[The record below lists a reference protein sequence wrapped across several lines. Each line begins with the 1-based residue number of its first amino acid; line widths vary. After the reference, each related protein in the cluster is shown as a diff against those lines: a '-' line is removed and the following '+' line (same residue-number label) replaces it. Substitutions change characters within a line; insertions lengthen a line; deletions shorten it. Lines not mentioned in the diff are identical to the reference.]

1 MAAFPVLFCYFF
13 QSFWNGISGYSQS
26 AKIDVFYRAD
36 FVHYRK
42 KAAKQHVYIIKIY
55 ELFLGK
61 QIFIDK
67 TYFDC
72 IIQFI

>member
-1 MAAFPVLFCYFF
+1 MAAFPVLFDTFF
-13 QSFWNGISGYSQS
+13 QSSKKRIFRYSQS

-42 KAAKQHVYIIKIY
+42 KAAKQHVYIIKNY